1 MLEARRFEPGHCQG
15 LRLRRAFMRVQDII
29 ATKRDGGRMTAQQ
42 IRFFIAGYTDGSI
55 PDYQAAALCM
65 AIMIRGME
73 PDELSV
79 WTDAMLHSGR
89 VVDLSSVPGVKV
101 DKHSTGGVGD
111 KISLCLAPA
120 VATCGVPVPMISG
133 RGLGHT
139 GGTLDKLESIP
150 GFSVDQTVERF
161 CELVAEHRMALI
173 GQTADLAPAD
183 RKLYALRDVTA
194 TVPSIPLIASS
205 IMSKKLAE
213 GMDAL
218 VLDVKVGAGAFMKS
232 VPEARELARTLVSIG
247 VRAGKRVTAL
257 LTRMDEPLGNAV
269 GNANETIEAVEVL
282 KGRGPSDV
290 TALTYALGSEMLVLG
305 GKAATT
311 EQGRNLVGDAISSG
325 RALQTLKDLVS
336 AQGGDAEA
344 LEDYDR
350 FPQAAATADVEAPRA
365 GVVQRIDA
373 AEVGIAG
380 MLVGAGRQVST
391 DTIDHGVGVTVH
403 KHVGDAVAAGEPLA
417 TLQHNPDGAD
427 ARLGTA
433 KERLLGAYELGDD
446 PVSVGPLVIDTIR
459 GEQGGP
465 PQQ

>member
-1 MLEARRFEPGHCQG
+1 
-15 LRLRRAFMRVQDII
+15 MRVQDII
-29 ATKRDGGRMTAQQ
+29 ATKRDGGRLEPDQ
-42 IRFFIAGYTDGSI
+42 IRFFIEGYTDGSI

-73 PDELSV
+73 PEELSV

-89 VVDLSSVPGVKV
+89 VVDLSSVPGIKV

-120 VATCGVPVPMISG
+120 VAACGVPVPMISG

-139 GGTLDKLESIP
+139 GGTLDKLEAIP
-150 GFSVDQTVERF
+150 GFSVDQSVERF
-161 CELVAEHRMALI
+161 CELVAKHKMALI
-173 GQTADLAPAD
+173 GQTEDLAPAD

-218 VLDVKVGAGAFMKS
+218 VLDVKVGAGAFMKN
-232 VPEARELARTLVSIG
+232 VDDARELARTLVTIG
-247 VRAGKRVTAL
+247 VRAGKDVTAL
-257 LTRMDEPLGNAV
+257 LTRMEEPLGNAV
-269 GNANETIEAVEVL
+269 GNANETIEAIEVL
-282 KGRGPSDV
+282 KGNGPSDV
-290 TALTYALGSEMLVLG
+290 TAITYALGSEMLVLG
-305 GKAATT
+305 GKAKST
-311 EQGRNLVGDAISSG
+311 EEARNLLGEAITSG
-325 RALQTLKDLVS
+325 RALQTMKDLVA

-344 LEDYDR
+344 LDDYTR
-350 FPQAAATADVEAPRA
+350 FPGAASSADVTAPRA

-380 MLVGAGRQVST
+380 MLVGAGRQQSA

-403 KHVGDAVAAGEPLA
+403 KHVGEDVGAGEPLA
-417 TLQHNPDGAD
+417 TVHYNDDTNLVAAQ
-427 ARLGTA
+427 
-433 KERLLGAYELGDD
+433 KRLLGAYEIGDD
-446 PVSVGPLVIDTIR
+446 PVTVGPLIIDTIR
-459 GEQGGP
+459 GDG
-465 PQQ
+465 

>member
-1 MLEARRFEPGHCQG
+1 
-15 LRLRRAFMRVQDII
+15 MRVQDII
-29 ATKRDGGRMTAQQ
+29 ATKRDGGRMTPEQ

-65 AIMIRGME
+65 AIMIQGME
-73 PDELSV
+73 PDELSH

-89 VVDLSSVPGVKV
+89 VVDLTAVPGIKV

-120 VATCGVPVPMISG
+120 VAACGVPVPMISG

-150 GFSVDQTVERF
+150 GFSVDQPVERF
-161 CELVAEHRMALI
+161 CELVAEHHMALI

-218 VLDVKVGAGAFMKS
+218 VLDVKVGAGAFMKT

-247 VRAGKRVTAL
+247 VRAGKKVTAL
-257 LTRMDEPLGNAV
+257 LTRMEEPLGNAV

-290 TALTYALGSEMLVLG
+290 TALTYALGAEMLVLG
-305 GKAATT
+305 GRADSTDEA
-311 EQGRNLVGDAISSG
+311 RNRIGEAISAG
-325 RALQTLKDLVS
+325 RALQTLEELVA
-336 AQGGDAEA
+336 AQGGDAAA
-344 LEDYDR
+344 LQDYDR
-350 FPQAAATADVEAPRA
+350 FPSAAATADIPAPQA

-391 DTIDHGVGVTVH
+391 DTIDHGVGITVH
-403 KHVGDAVAAGEPLA
+403 KHMGDAVAAGEPLA
-417 TLQHNPDGAD
+417 TIHYNADEQLGA
-427 ARLGTA
+427 AKQRLS
-433 KERLLGAYELGDD
+433 GAYELGDE

-459 GEQGGP
+459 GED
-465 PQQ
+465 